1 MAKKTPKQLDREIAA
16 IARDAQLEGRFD
28 DAKKIR
34 EQDPAFKAITP
45 TDTNKFALTEL
56 VIKNGGHVVFPNR
69 IDRVDAPHLRRCMA
83 ANLII
88 AQGRATL
95 SLTPAGIAVVLPRL
109 HESALIAR
117 GHVDI
122 ARGRGPSYKREEDRA
137 TERLRQINAAISTL
151 QGGG

>member
-1 MAKKTPKQLDREIAA
+1 MAKTPKQLNADIAGA
-16 IARDAQLEGRFD
+16 LGKPEPKVIH
-28 DAKKIR
+28 
-34 EQDPAFKAITP
+34 P

-56 VIKNGGHVVFPNR
+56 VIRNGGHSTFPNR
-69 IDRVDAPHLRRCMA
+69 IERVDAPHLRRCMA
-83 ANLII
+83 ANLLI
-88 AQGRATL
+88 ANGRATL

-117 GHVDI
+117 SHVDI
-122 ARGRGPSYKREEDRA
+122 ARSRGPSYKREEDRA